1 MCMDITKVDKVFDM
15 LDTMFVKLVDEESMT
30 FEEIDLVMCR
40 LKEKILHAKIDAYI
54 NKSSTGNDIYG

>member
-1 MCMDITKVDKVFDM
+1 M

-30 FEEIDLVMCR
+30 FDEIDLVMCR

-54 NKSSTGNDIYG
+54 NKSNTGNDIYG

>member
-30 FEEIDLVMCR
+30 FEEIDAVICR
-40 LKEKILHAKIDAYI
+40 LKERILHAKIDAYI
-54 NKSSTGNDIYG
+54 NRGNEGNNIYG